1 VASFVVQS
9 ALTVA
14 ALAPDP
20 VVAAWADG
28 IGALFVAGFI
38 MVLAVRMLREG
49 LPDVLDRSVDEA
61 AHLAVLQVL
70 AHHFEAY
77 ERFEGV
83 RSRRSGGKVFVELAL
98 DFDGRLSLAEAH
110 RRASAIKAHIAREIE
125 GADVAILLS
134 PHGEGQQ
141 PA

>member
-1 VASFVVQS
+1 MSAQQDGKRKSKLGWWAGIAVLLAYVGWMIGRCVRSVV
-9 ALTVA
+9 L
-14 ALAPDP
+14 
-20 VVAAWADG
+20 
-28 IGALFVAGFI
+28 
-38 MVLAVRMLREG
+38 
-49 LPDVLDRSVDEA
+49 LDRSVGQA
-61 AHLAVLQVL
+61 THLPIQQVL
-70 AHHFEAY
+70 AHHFQAY